1 MKNRR
6 RFLKQILATGV
17 VPMIV
22 PRHVIAGSGQ
32 TPPSE
37 KLRTAHVGVGGQGG
51 GNLGEIGQFPEVQV
65 VALCD
70 VDTRNLDG
78 AAAKYPGAGKFRDWR
93 RMLEKEKEFDA
104 VVVSTPDHHHAPI
117 ALSAMQLGKHAYVEK
132 PLAHTIEEARKM
144 RDMAKKM
151 NVVTQMGNN
160 GHAGE
165 GLRLWKEIYDQGT
178 LGKVQ
183 EVHVWSDRPGT
194 FWNTQG
200 IERPKD
206 TPPVPATLDWD
217 LWIGPAPMRPF
228 HTAYHQVAW
237 RGWWDFGCG
246 ALGDMAVHNA
256 DPAFYALELGQPDWV
271 DATTSPSNNDSYP
284 AWSLVTWHFPAKG
297 SRPEVT
303 MKWYDGGK
311 VPEGLKFFE
320 EGRKISDNGC
330 AFVGEKCGLM
340 GGSHASPPRLIPDS
354 LMKDFKRPEA
364 VIPRSPGHRIEWV
377 RAALAGKPEDA
388 KSGFWYSAPF
398 TEALLVGML
407 AVRFQKRIEW
417 DAEKQQ
423 AKNCPEAEL
432 IIRKAYREGWKLPV

>member
-1 MKNRR
+1 MP
-6 RFLKQILATGV
+6 L
-17 VPMIV
+17 IV

-51 GNLGEIGQFPEVQV
+51 GNLGEIGQFGEVQV

-70 VDTRNLDG
+70 VDTKNLEG
-78 AAAKYPGAGKFRDWR
+78 AAKKHPGAQKFRDWR
-93 RMLEKEKEFDA
+93 RMLDKEKEFDA
-104 VVVSTPDHHHAPI
+104 IVVSTPDHHHAPI

-132 PLAHTIEEARKM
+132 PLSHTIEEARKM
-144 RDMAKKM
+144 RDLAAKMK
-151 NVVTQMGNN
+151 VVTQMGNN
-160 GHAGE
+160 GHAGD
-165 GLRLWKEIYDQGT
+165 GLRLWKEIYDSGK
-178 LGKVQ
+178 LGEVK

-200 IERPKD
+200 VERPKD
-206 TPPVPATLDWD
+206 TPAVPDSLDWD
-217 LWIGPAPMRPF
+217 LWIGPAPVRPY
-228 HTAYHQVAW
+228 HTAYHQRAW

-271 DATTSPSNNDSYP
+271 DATTSPSNNDSFP
-284 AWSLVTWHFPAKG
+284 AWSIVTWHFPARG

-311 VPEGLKFFE
+311 LPENIAFL
-320 EGRKISDNGC
+320 EGRKVSDNGC
-330 AFVGEKCGLM
+330 IFVGDKCGAM
-340 GGSHASPPRLIPDS
+340 GGSHASPPRLIPET
-354 LMKDFKRPEA
+354 MMQGYKRPEPT
-364 VIPRSPGHRIEWV
+364 IPRSAGHRIEWV
-377 RAALAGKPEDA
+377 KAALAGKPEDA
-388 KSGFWYSAPF
+388 KSGFAYSAPF

-417 DAEKQQ
+417 DAEQQQ
-423 AKNCPEAEL
+423 AKNCPEAAP
-432 IIRKAYREGWKLPV
+432 IIRKAYREGWKLPM